1 MAKKEGEPHVP
12 PEKEGRKAVRF
23 SARPPP
29 RFAKGSDFNL
39 WVQRLELY
47 FKEADVPAEKR
58 GEELVSLLEDDAFR
72 IVSQLGFV
80 GGDGVEYGAVK
91 TCLRS
96 SLHPE
101 ESNLSGSVSFIQPI
115 KRGRRRCWSF
125 RGGFGC

>member
-1 MAKKEGEPHVP
+1 MAKKEGEPLVP

-47 FKEADVPAEKR
+47 FKEADVPAGKR

-72 IVSQLGFV
+72 IVSQLGLI
-80 GGDGVEYGAVK
+80 GSDGVEWAIPLFNH
-91 TCLRS
+91 TPL
-96 SLHPE
+96 
-101 ESNLSGSVSFIQPI
+101 QMTI
-115 KRGRRRCWSF
+115 K
-125 RGGFGC
+125 